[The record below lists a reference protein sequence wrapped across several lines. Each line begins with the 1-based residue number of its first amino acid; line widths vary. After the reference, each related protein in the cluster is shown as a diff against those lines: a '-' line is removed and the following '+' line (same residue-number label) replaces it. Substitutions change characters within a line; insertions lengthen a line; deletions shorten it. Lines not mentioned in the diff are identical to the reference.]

1 MTDATSYV
9 FTEVNSSQLLLVML
23 VCSNT
28 EAKKHQI
35 ERHDA
40 DNKSQCQRTVLNS
53 DGRKARGREETNVK
67 QIHKVDTH
75 FN

>member
-1 MTDATSYV
+1 
-9 FTEVNSSQLLLVML
+9 ML

-40 DNKSQCQRTVLNS
+40 YNQSQCHGTVLNPV
-53 DGRKARGREETNVK
+53 GRNHVVQKKRNVK
-67 QIHKVDTH
+67 QIHKAGTH
-75 FN
+75 FKKLSQGILDTYKINFK